1 MSTSPTWPRLL
12 VVDVEGNGQQ
22 PPDLVEIAL
31 IPVEGGLVRPEEA
44 RSTLVRP
51 PQPITRFATG
61 VHGLTNQDVEAA
73 PPWETIAD
81 RVLADLHG
89 AWIVAHNASTEYNVL
104 TRHLPTWQPAGV
116 LDTLRL
122 ARAVHPAA
130 PGHGL
135 DKIIPHLGIDL
146 SAVPGQRHRAAFD
159 AHATALLLLTLAD
172 RMTFAELM
180 AAAVPPNMPG
190 APAAPDPDHEEQTL
204 W

>member
-1 MSTSPTWPRLL
+1 MNTSTWPRLL

-22 PPDLVEIAL
+22 PPDLVELAVV
-31 IPVEGGLVRPEEA
+31 PVDGGQVRPEQA
-44 RSTLVRP
+44 RSTLIRP

-61 VHGLTNQDVEAA
+61 VHGLTDQDVAAA
-73 PPWETIAD
+73 PAWPVIAD
-81 RVLADLHG
+81 QVLADLNG
-89 AWIVAHNASTEYNVL
+89 AWIVAHHASTEYTVL

-122 ARAVHPAA
+122 ARHLAPDA

-135 DKIIPHLGIDL
+135 DKIIPHLRIDL

-159 AHATALLLLTLAD
+159 AHATALLLLALAQHL
-172 RMTFAELM
+172 TFDQLR

-190 APAAPDPDHEEQTL
+190 APSAPDPDHEEQTL